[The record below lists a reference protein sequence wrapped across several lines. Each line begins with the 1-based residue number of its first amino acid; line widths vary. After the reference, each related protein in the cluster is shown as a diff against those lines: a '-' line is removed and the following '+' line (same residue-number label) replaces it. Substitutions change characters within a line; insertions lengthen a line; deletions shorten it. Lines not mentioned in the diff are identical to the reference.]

1 MWTEV
6 CHSEN
11 KSDDEHKSIYGNP
24 KIHFLSSLFHNN
36 PGIKVNVKKGTTP
49 AQWQQCSCV
58 CASKQ
63 ACMRVYVCVC
73 VVVKGET
80 FTSRDQGH
88 ITRLC
93 VQVNLCLSLT
103 SCVNSLT
110 HTCTHTPTHTHIRPG
125 SWVCFCQSF
134 SRQSFLKKGNHKETA
149 AAADTVIIRL
159 RFSLPPFFLPPSK
172 HGGVQEWQLPR
183 GRGVIIQSQD
193 KRVRG
198 K

>member
-24 KIHFLSSLFHNN
+24 EIHFLSSLFHNN

-63 ACMRVYVCVC
+63 ACMRVYVCV
-73 VVVKGET
+73 VVKGET

-88 ITRLC
+88 ITSLC
-93 VQVNLCLSLT
+93 IQVNLCLSLT

-110 HTCTHTPTHTHIRPG
+110 HTCTHTHLHTHT
-125 SWVCFCQSF
+125 
-134 SRQSFLKKGNHKETA
+134 SRVLG
-149 AAADTVIIRL
+149 L
-159 RFSLPPFFLPPSK
+159 LLPKLLPSK
-172 HGGVQEWQLPR
+172 LFEERKSQRNRSCSRHCHYPTQVFSSSIFLTPIKTRR
-183 GRGVIIQSQD
+183 GSRMTIT
-193 KRVRG
+193 KREGCNYSIARQAG
-198 K
+198 QR

>member
-24 KIHFLSSLFHNN
+24 EIHFLSSLFHNN

-73 VVVKGET
+73 VVVKGKT

-88 ITRLC
+88 ITSLC
-93 VQVNLCLSLT
+93 IQVNLCLSLT

-110 HTCTHTPTHTHIRPG
+110 HTCTHTHLHTLTYVQGPGFASAKASPVKAFWRKEITKKPQLQPTLSLSDSGFLFLH
-125 SWVCFCQSF
+125 F
-134 SRQSFLKKGNHKETA
+134 SYPHQNTEGFKNDNYQE
-149 AAADTVIIRL
+149 
-159 RFSLPPFFLPPSK
+159 
-172 HGGVQEWQLPR
+172 GGV
-183 GRGVIIQSQD
+183 
-193 KRVRG
+193 
-198 K
+198 